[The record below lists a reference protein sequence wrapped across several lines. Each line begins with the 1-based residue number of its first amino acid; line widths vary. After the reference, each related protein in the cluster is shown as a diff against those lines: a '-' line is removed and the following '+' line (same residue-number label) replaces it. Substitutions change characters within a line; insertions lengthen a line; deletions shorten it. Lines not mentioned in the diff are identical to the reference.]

1 MYWQQ
6 REIYRE
12 AVVSDE
18 QSTVVIDLPRS
29 NVLSGLLLNL
39 RATNGATAGAQY
51 IPAMIDRIEVIA
63 DGSRELFSMTGP
75 EAFLNTYALSGII
88 PPCKHSLT
96 ADVEQETTI
105 VIPFGRKLGD
115 HEYYLDCGEY
125 TSLELRITFNAT
137 VGATG
142 IVDNSLY
149 LEVLGLMAMEGA
161 PAPKQGTFKTS
172 RKYNFITAAD
182 GDIVLDLPRA
192 NLYRRLNIFTLG
204 ENTSVGDTF
213 SRVSLDV
220 NNGEKVIFAGRTKG
234 QLIKSVIELNL
245 ERALL
250 EDVSGHTLSKVS
262 IPATIGDVLSIP
274 FDIGDEM
281 ANCLNS
287 AAFDKV
293 TLTLSQIAAGVETSI
308 ILQEVLT

>member
-29 NVLSGLLLNL
+29 NVLSGLVINL
-39 RATNGATAGAQY
+39 RATNGASGGAQS

-63 DGSRELFSMTGP
+63 DGSKELFSMTGQ
-75 EAFLNTYALSGII
+75 EAFLNTYALTGII
-88 PPCKHSLT
+88 PPCRHDL
-96 ADVEQETTI
+96 AANAVQESVI

-137 VGATG
+137 VGDTG

-161 PAPKQGTFKTS
+161 PAPKLGTFKTS

-182 GDIVLDLPRA
+182 GDVVLDLPRA
-192 NLYRRLNIFTLG
+192 NLYRRLNVFTLG
-204 ENTSVGDTF
+204 EDISVEDTF

-234 QLIKSVIELNL
+234 QKIKSILELGL
-245 ERALL
+245 EQSLS
-250 EDVSGHTLSKVS
+250 EYVSAHQLFNVS
-262 IPATIGDVLSIP
+262 IPKTIGDVLSIP
-274 FDIGDEM
+274 FDVGNEM

-293 TLTLSQIAAGVETSI
+293 TLTLSQIVAGVETSI